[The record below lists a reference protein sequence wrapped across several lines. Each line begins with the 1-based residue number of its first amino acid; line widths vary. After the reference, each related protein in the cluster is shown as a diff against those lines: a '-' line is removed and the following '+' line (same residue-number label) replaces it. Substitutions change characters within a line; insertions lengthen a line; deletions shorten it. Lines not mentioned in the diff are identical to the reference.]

1 MLNWLAR
8 TELLIGK
15 DNINKLKD
23 STVAI
28 FGCGG
33 VGSYVAEGLVRSG
46 VGNIVLI
53 DSDMVDITN
62 INRQLIADTTTI
74 GMAKVEVAKKRLL
87 NINPDLN
94 INVFEEFYNSST
106 NDFLVKNYDYI
117 VDAIDTVT
125 SKILL
130 VKKTKSKNIP
140 IISSM
145 GTGNKLDP
153 TRFEVSDIS
162 KTSVCPL
169 AKVMRKEL
177 RKRNVDSLKVI
188 YSEEEPIKPDE
199 TLECSCKTNCICPPG
214 TKRKCSKRNQ
224 VPGSISFV
232 PSVAGLMLAGEVVKD
247 IIKKV

>member
-106 NDFLVKNYDYI
+106 NDILVKNYDYI

-125 SKILL
+125 SKILI
-130 VKKTKSKNIP
+130 VETAKSKNIP

-162 KTSVCPL
+162 KTSACPL

-177 RKRNVDSLKVI
+177 GIRGIKHLKVVYSKEIPNRFNKDESLKRT
-188 YSEEEPIKPDE
+188 PA
-199 TLECSCKTNCICPPG
+199 
-214 TKRKCSKRNQ
+214 
-224 VPGSISFV
+224 SIAFV
-232 PSVAGLMLAGEVVKD
+232 PSVAGLIIAGEVVKD
-247 IIKKV
+247 LLGPIGDCP